1 MAPLC
6 GTCGKR
12 PAITM
17 YRDSRGKAQYRP
29 LVDHEEC
36 RQCHKSRIDSVLAPA
51 CERRPDLRLQ
61 EICR

>member
-1 MAPLC
+1 
-6 GTCGKR
+6 
-12 PAITM
+12 M